1 MYSRELVSYTISF
14 VLVTLIGVYG
24 INLPRLITGEQGLV
38 DQYYY
43 LNWKFFIPFDYFLIM
58 FYLLAAFFI
67 SKLIGV
73 KSRIQYLL
81 VILGTTLVISGGF
94 MLYFTN
100 SPPTSSFFSK
110 WFHRAGFKA
119 VIYDIVLLT
128 LIYIVYAGV
137 MSLIKKIQL

>member
-58 FYLLAAFFI
+58 FYLLAALFI
-67 SKLIGV
+67 SKIIGV

-100 SPPTSSFFSK
+100 SPPNSSFFSQ
-110 WFHRAGFKA
+110 WFHSAGFKA
-119 VIYDIVLLT
+119 VMYDIVLLT
-128 LIYIVYAGV
+128 LIYIVYV
-137 MSLIKKIQL
+137 FIMKSLK